1 MCVWHSIHLQSGS
14 NELRATAD
22 IGGTPVSDSLQW
34 TFAGKPGEVRIKA
47 GDLTGYVTADSQRY
61 GSDMYFSGGE
71 GKGVNAPDTPSERRI
86 NVGASDPRLYDSFRE
101 GQFSYRV
108 PVPDGKYKVT
118 LRFAE
123 PTAAAAGER
132 VFDVS
137 VNGKRLLKHVDL
149 FSAAGGK
156 LKAVDETVQAKAE
169 EGALLIEFQPV
180 KGQAVVS
187 AISIA
192 PAG

>member
-1 MCVWHSIHLQSGS
+1 M
-14 NELRATAD
+14 
-22 IGGTPVSDSLQW
+22 
-34 TFAGKPGEVRIKA
+34 
-47 GDLTGYVTADSQRY
+47 
-61 GSDMYFSGGE
+61 
-71 GKGVNAPDTPSERRI
+71 
-86 NVGASDPRLYDSFRE
+86 
-101 GQFSYRV
+101 
-108 PVPDGKYKVT
+108 
-118 LRFAE
+118 
-123 PTAAAAGER
+123 
-132 VFDVS
+132 FDVS
-137 VNGKRLLKHVDL
+137 VNGKRLLKHLDL